1 MVVKAVTNIADEA
14 KIRFGWMVLI
24 LGAAFLAGS
33 IAFFFSEDVQ
43 VMGMDL
49 SGDEDT
55 FGWYFMALSMVFSF
69 SGLFLAI
76 SVDSPD
82 V

>member
-1 MVVKAVTNIADEA
+1 
-14 KIRFGWMVLI
+14 
-24 LGAAFLAGS
+24 
-33 IAFFFSEDVQ
+33 
-43 VMGMDL
+43 MDL

-76 SVDSPD
+76 SVDSSD
-82 V
+82 